1 MEPRANPIPK
11 RGERNICCPFYND
24 CLDQAVEGSW
34 QSWDCSQW
42 LIKVKGLPIKGRV
55 PVKYASLSLGISRD
69 KSREKTPL
77 LCKKVPFFA

>member
-42 LIKVKGLPIKGRV
+42 LIKVKGSALGSSLLLAHVNSISV
-55 PVKYASLSLGISRD
+55 PGNSQ
-69 KSREKTPL
+69 
-77 LCKKVPFFA
+77 

>member
-34 QSWDCSQW
+34 QSWDCSQCPHK
-42 LIKVKGLPIKGRV
+42 LMRQSVTEYEYEINDPEPNYVLPLEV
-55 PVKYASLSLGISRD
+55 Y
-69 KSREKTPL
+69 RET
-77 LCKKVPFFA
+77 